1 MQEIPLDELA
11 EKVSR
16 KKQVFFYFSYRSSS
30 IYSFQQNLAMAGSES
45 CAVCLFPE
53 MMASASC
60 SGPDTLAFCKMI
72 EHVETT
78 DMTPLFELLHRRRAE
93 TILFGSEDSGYA
105 DCVDSVI
112 STDDEGGI
120 LSNLI
125 RIDLLLLSLSE
136 TFRRNYL

>member
-30 IYSFQQNLAMAGSES
+30 IYSFQQNLAMAGIES

-78 DMTPLFELLHRRRAE
+78 DM